1 MIRSE
6 VVISASDKK
15 IFKNSWLSR
24 IGGGQGKIF
33 SRLASRIMRQR
44 VTLPNQMLFLL
55 IKLVYIS
62 SGDRS
67 SVTFLIC
74 LAVLRSRN
82 RNRSQWSRNYLRPGT
97 GAGAEII
104 FLTNIYCS
112 QFGGCKD
119 EEKPNISYG
128 TTVILQF

>member
-15 IFKNSWLSR
+15 KFKNSWLSR
-24 IGGGQGKIF
+24 IGGGQGIIF

-74 LAVLRSRN
+74 LAVLRSRS
-82 RNRSQWSRNYLRPGT
+82 RRRWSRNYLRTGT

-104 FLTNIYCS
+104 FLLSIKTEVSLEDVRMKKN
-112 QFGGCKD
+112 
-119 EEKPNISYG
+119 
-128 TTVILQF
+128 LH